1 MLSARHITKKFSGVS
16 ALDDVSLNLKSGK
29 VTAIVGENGAGKSTL
44 MKILSGVYTD
54 YEGEIELNN
63 KIIRLK
69 DHRDAQDHG
78 IAIIYQELNLLPHLT
93 VTENLF
99 LGREL
104 IDSLGLLDKSR
115 MKMEA
120 NKILAYIHLDISP
133 ETPVKDLKIGQQQLV
148 EISKA
153 LLADARVII
162 MDEPTSA
169 ITEAEVKF
177 LFDIILDLKAKGKA
191 IAYISHKLDEL
202 FRIADDYIV
211 LRDGKFIDSGQ
222 MNHITKREL
231 ISKMVGREVN
241 FKSNV
246 DRKPSQEIIFQVK
259 NLRLAKFNHDI
270 SFELYSGE
278 ILGIFGLMGAGR
290 TEMFESIFGL
300 SNLEGSKVYVDGKAV
315 NIHSPEDAIRSGL
328 ALVPEDRKRDGIIPN
343 MSVLRNLS
351 LSSLSRISSYSIIQ
365 VEKEKELFKKYYDEL
380 RIKSNHRE
388 QKIKYL
394 SGGNQQ
400 KVIIAKWLATHPR
413 VFLLDEPTRGI
424 DIHAK
429 TEIYSILRWL
439 AEQGIGIIMISSELP
454 EILSTCDRVLVMN
467 QGKLTGNFSVQD
479 SSEEILLHAAIA

>member
-1 MLSARHITKKFSGVS
+1 
-16 ALDDVSLNLKSGK
+16 
-29 VTAIVGENGAGKSTL
+29 
-44 MKILSGVYTD
+44 
-54 YEGEIELNN
+54 
-63 KIIRLK
+63 
-69 DHRDAQDHG
+69 
-78 IAIIYQELNLLPHLT
+78 
-93 VTENLF
+93 
-99 LGREL
+99 
-104 IDSLGLLDKSR
+104 
-115 MKMEA
+115 
-120 NKILAYIHLDISP
+120 
-133 ETPVKDLKIGQQQLV
+133 
-148 EISKA
+148 
-153 LLADARVII
+153 
-162 MDEPTSA
+162 
-169 ITEAEVKF
+169 
-177 LFDIILDLKAKGKA
+177 
-191 IAYISHKLDEL
+191 
-202 FRIADDYIV
+202 
-211 LRDGKFIDSGQ
+211 
-222 MNHITKREL
+222 
-231 ISKMVGREVN
+231 
-241 FKSNV
+241 
-246 DRKPSQEIIFQVK
+246 
-259 NLRLAKFNHDI
+259 
-270 SFELYSGE
+270 
-278 ILGIFGLMGAGR
+278 MGAGR